1 MSRRIVQGSMVAMMV
16 CTVVYTGLAS
26 GFRNPLD
33 GASSLGRSGGRVA
46 DVDDASAVSINPAN
60 MAMLKE
66 PEAQIGVTFVDSSV
80 EFTLADGRSSDT
92 KGDVSLLPNVFAVL
106 PLVGDVP
113 LTLGVA
119 LTTPWGQSTEWSE
132 SSAVATVAP
141 YEARMTTINLNPSV
155 AGRVGQHVLVGAGVD
170 ILNAELDL
178 KQWLALA
185 PGAPLTH
192 ARLKGDGYGVGGNV
206 GVTVELP
213 KRQRVAAA
221 YRSPVK
227 VDLEGDT
234 EVSGFTGPLFA
245 SSDFESEIEFPQS
258 VVVGYSVGVTPTLRV
273 AADAEW
279 VGFSSFDELPLDLG
293 ANTSVGVFPST
304 VPQDWEDAW
313 NYGVGLAWSA
323 SDMWTLRGGC
333 VYFES
338 PIPEETLA
346 PTLPD
351 ADRWAYTAGIGCEA
365 GANTLDLAY
374 VYSEYDR
381 EVDTSLNPAYVGEY
395 DVAVQLMQV
404 SYSRRF

>member
-1 MSRRIVQGSMVAMMV
+1 MSRRIVQGTMAAMLV

-46 DVDDASAVSINPAN
+46 DVDDASSVSINPAN
-60 MAMLKE
+60 LAALKA
-66 PEAQIGVTFVDSSV
+66 PEAQVGVTMVDYDG

-92 KGDVSLLPNVFAVL
+92 EGGVKFLPNVFAAM
-106 PLVGDVP
+106 PLTGDVP
-113 LTLGVA
+113 LTLGVG

-141 YEARMTTINLNPSV
+141 YEARLTTINLNPSV
-155 AGRVGQHVLVGAGVD
+155 AGRIGQHVLVGGGVD
-170 ILNAELDL
+170 ILSAELDL
-178 KQWLALA
+178 KQWLQLG

-192 ARLKGDGYGVGGNV
+192 AHLNGDGYGVGGNV
-206 GVTVELP
+206 GITVELP

-221 YRSPVK
+221 YRSQ
-227 VDLEGDT
+227 VDVELEGDAD
-234 EVSGFTGPLFA
+234 VSGFTGPLVPE
-245 SSDFESEIEFPQS
+245 SDFESEIDFPQS

-279 VGFSSFDELPLDLG
+279 VGYSSYDELPLDLG
-293 ANTSVGVFPST
+293 ANSTVGVFPPV
-304 VPQDWEDAW
+304 VPQNWEDAW

-323 SDMWTLRGGC
+323 SEMWTLRGGC

-351 ADRWAYTAGIGCEA
+351 SDRWAYTGGIGCKA

-374 VYSEYDR
+374 VYSAYDR

-395 DVAVQLMQV
+395 DVAVQLLQV